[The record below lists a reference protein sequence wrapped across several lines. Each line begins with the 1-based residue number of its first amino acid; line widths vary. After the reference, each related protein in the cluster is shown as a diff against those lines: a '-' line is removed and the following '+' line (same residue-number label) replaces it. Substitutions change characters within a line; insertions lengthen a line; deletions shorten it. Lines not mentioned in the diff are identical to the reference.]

1 MEPGVTPPHM
11 GLFPVVLAVIQL
23 QQQLEEAEG
32 NDPQRAMAIC
42 EQLGDLFSKA
52 GDFPKASEAYLKQ
65 VSTAAPWGRRKGP
78 LPAKP
83 GSEPYCAGSLAVLC

>member
-1 MEPGVTPPHM
+1 MWLGLHVVLLSHM
-11 GLFPVVLAVIQL
+11 RLFPSVLAVIQL

-52 GDFPKASEAYLKQ
+52 GDFPKASEAYQKQ
-65 VSTAAPWGRRKGP
+65 ASVP
-78 LPAKP
+78 LTPSHPRGWEESA
-83 GSEPYCAGSLAVLC
+83 SNV